1 MSGLHDINI
10 VDVTDGGQ
18 FHHHFADDHVNASR
32 LNGCVLRDMGLYL
45 TTVGGCRRAQET
57 P

>member
-45 TTVGGCRRAQET
+45 TTVGGCGRAQET